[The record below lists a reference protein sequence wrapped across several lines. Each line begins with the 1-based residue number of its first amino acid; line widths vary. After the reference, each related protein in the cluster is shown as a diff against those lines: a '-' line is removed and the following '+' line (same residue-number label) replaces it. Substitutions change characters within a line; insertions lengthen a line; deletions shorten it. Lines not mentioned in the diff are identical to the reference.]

1 MHKPSENASI
11 MAPLIA
17 PRVYRVVESLY
28 AEMNDH
34 VPSWGDMTEA
44 GREHYTNLVAYIID
58 HPQAKAMHVA
68 IEADH
73 PTEWETIPARE
84 AAIYHVMVAS
94 VPALWVAELT
104 REDETE
110 ARENAVVENAT
121 ETEIDAL
128 AENHADEIAEG
139 DDAHD

>member
-28 AEMNDH
+28 HEMNDH

-68 IEADH
+68 IAADY
-73 PTEWETIPARE
+73 PTPWEEISARE
-84 AAIYHVMVAS
+84 AALYHVMVAS

-110 ARENAVVENAT
+110 S
-121 ETEIDAL
+121 EIDAI
-128 AENHADEIAEG
+128 AESHADEILAESYADKIAEG